1 VSDLETMWVVVAG
14 LLGLAVI
21 LFVGYLIVSTARHR
35 PQGGRHR
42 APTRQRPHRDAFR
55 TEEPEPE
62 PLKRAAVIVHDP
74 PSSLR
79 RELTAQS
86 VAAAWDE
93 PLWLEVD
100 DLDAA
105 AAAARLALEA
115 GVDVV
120 CVRGDSTIDRG
131 VAGVLAGTETPVTF
145 LPGPV
150 PVQPTDPTEPHG
162 RSAPSTAAAAAA
174 ARPATGDQLR
184 EALTAALTGQNA
196 RVDIGRARLAGAPDP
211 EPQDA
216 ERPRRERR
224 LIRRRRTAAGEGA
237 AAEPG
242 STDPVGTDA
251 EPVGDAAVDAPRSL
265 AGEEIVFLTSFVL
278 GDVVPDDE
286 PTLSTRAV
294 ARGLVKGTSFN
305 ATVKPDDEEAVTRPS
320 RSLAFTTSPTAAT
333 SGALDAYLHA
343 SHSIK
348 GWTGVARAM
357 MRKSSR
363 ATPLLV
369 PMCSPSFDVTLD
381 RPVDV
386 VVDGAVIGTC
396 PSGHSTISVE
406 PLALVV
412 RR

>member
-1 VSDLETMWVVVAG
+1 VSDLETMWLVVAG
-14 LLGLAVI
+14 LLGFAVI
-21 LFVGYLIVSTARHR
+21 LFVGYLVVSTARHR
-35 PQGGRHR
+35 PKGGRHR

-74 PSSLR
+74 PSSLC

-86 VAAAWDE
+86 VAAGWDE

-105 AAAARLALEA
+105 AAAARQALDA

-150 PVQPTDPTEPHG
+150 PVQPTG
-162 RSAPSTAAAAAA
+162 TAQADAADVAHP
-174 ARPATGDQLR
+174 ARVGDHVR
-184 EALTAALTGQNA
+184 EALRAALTGQNA
-196 RVDIGRARLAGAPDP
+196 RVDLGRARLASAPDP
-211 EPQDA
+211 EPHEA
-216 ERPRRERR
+216 EGPRRQRR
-224 LIRRRRTAAGEGA
+224 IIRRRRTAAEVTA
-237 AAEPG
+237 TELG
-242 STDPVGTDA
+242 STDPAQPDA
-251 EPVGDAAVDAPRSL
+251 EPADEAAGAPLSL
-265 AGEEIVFLTSFVL
+265 AGAEIVFLTSFVL
-278 GDVVPDDE
+278 GDVVAHDE

-305 ATVKPDDEEAVTRPS
+305 ATVKAEDEEAVTRPS

-343 SHSIK
+343 SQSIK

-381 RPVDV
+381 RPVEV
-386 VVDGAVIGTC
+386 VVDGAVIGMC
-396 PSGHSTISVE
+396 PSGRSTISVE